1 MTLYNSPSSK
11 ILPSRRKS
19 QKCPGGRLKRRH
31 VSPPATG
38 GGGMFL
44 PPQGVAGCS
53 FRHGEWRDDV
63 GPTSRPA
70 GRFDLA
76 LAGGSTLC
84 SHWWA
89 PRRHSATAKGGR

>member
-19 QKCPGGRLKRRH
+19 QKYPGGRLKRRH

-44 PPQGVAGCS
+44 PPQGVAECS
-53 FRHGEWRDDV
+53 FRQGEWRDEV
-63 GPTSRPA
+63 GPTTGPA
-70 GRFDLA
+70 GRFNLA
-76 LAGGSTLC
+76 LAGGSTSRSRL
-84 SHWWA
+84 WA
-89 PRRHSATAKGGR
+89 PQHHSATAKGG